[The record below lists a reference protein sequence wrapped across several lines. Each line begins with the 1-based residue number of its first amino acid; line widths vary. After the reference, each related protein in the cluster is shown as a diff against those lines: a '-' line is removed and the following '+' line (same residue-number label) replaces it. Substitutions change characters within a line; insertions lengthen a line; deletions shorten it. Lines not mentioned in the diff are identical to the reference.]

1 LALGRLLA
9 SALQATPLGVH
20 VLPHPDYM
28 LGDDAGLMFERRA
41 KRVASRVEEQLA
53 PLGGR
58 ALTIHSHKVA
68 EGLLE
73 AAREHGAAA
82 IVLSC
87 DDVGSLPGA
96 TTRRLL
102 RHAECAV
109 ALAPP
114 GYAGP
119 GERAFT
125 IAVASE
131 PAGRQPALTLALR
144 LQRTQPR
151 AVIRGAP
158 DRGQGR
164 ARRPRPSPG
173 RRGTFGRLNELL
185 AENAPDP
192 DLAISQISRWH
203 RSLLWVPGVPGW
215 KLLRCRRF
223 PLVFLPAS

>member
-1 LALGRLLA
+1 MALGRLLA
-9 SALQATPLGVH
+9 NALESTPLGVH

-58 ALTIHSHKVA
+58 ALTFHSHKVA

-73 AAREHGAAA
+73 TARQQRAAA
-82 IVLSC
+82 IVLGC
-87 DDVGSLPGA
+87 DSAGSLPGA
-96 TTRRLL
+96 TTRSLL

-151 AVIRGAP
+151 AVVRGAP
-158 DRGQGR
+158 ARAQGS
-164 ARRPRPSPG
+164 ARRPRPSRG
-173 RRGTFGRLNELL
+173 RRGAFGRLNELVTGS
-185 AENAPDP
+185 APDP
-192 DLAISQISRWH
+192 DLAIAEISRWH
-203 RSLLWVPGVPGW
+203 RSLLWVPGVPGS
-215 KLLRCRRF
+215 KLLRRRRF
-223 PLVFLPAS
+223 PLVLLPAS